1 MRRIDLLDMI
11 EEGENLYIEFK
22 QKFSSP
28 EKIAKEMIAFANT
41 KGGFM
46 IFGVDD
52 NKRVI
57 GVESEKSE
65 SNMIT
70 EAAEKYCTPP
80 ILHEIHYMEVEGK
93 ELVITEIPESHSK
106 PHRIQDYK
114 EEMDILTAQVYIR
127 IEDKSMP
134 ASKEMLRIMRAE
146 VSGKPLIKY
155 TIGELEKKV
164 FDFLIHNPYIS
175 VRLFSEKCNISHRRA
190 SRTLVKMVR
199 AGLLVIHTK
208 DNGEEFFTDRLNEGF
223 KKI

>member
-1 MRRIDLLDMI
+1 MRRVDLLDMI

-41 KGGFM
+41 KGGYM

-52 NKRVI
+52 NRRVV

-65 SNMIT
+65 STMIT
-70 EAAEKYCTPP
+70 EAAEQYCTPP
-80 ILHEIHYMEVEGK
+80 VLNEIHYMEIDGK
-93 ELVITEIPESHSK
+93 ELVIAEIPESPYK
-106 PHRIQDYK
+106 PHRIRDYK
-114 EEMDILTAQVYIR
+114 EEFDILTAQVYIR

-146 VSGKPLIKY
+146 VSGKPLVKY
-155 TIGELEKKV
+155 TIGDLEKKA
-164 FDFLIHNPYIS
+164 FDLLSKNSYIS
-175 VRLFSEKCNISHRRA
+175 VQLFSEKCNISQRRA

-208 DNGEEFFTDRLNEGF
+208 DNGEEFFTDRLHEGF